1 MNGQR
6 IMVVGPV
13 GVGKST
19 LLHALYGGDPV
30 TKTQS
35 LQYGGQAID
44 TPGEFVDNP
53 FYHHAL
59 FATALEATLIVFLQA
74 ADGERLTFPPG
85 FTSGFP
91 KKAIGVVTKTD
102 LTGGDVERA
111 TDFLAMI
118 GVARKDIFPVSALH
132 GDGITQL
139 KEFLDH
145 TLQLHEG
152 GL

>member
-1 MNGQR
+1 MMEKR
-6 IMVVGPV
+6 MMVVGPV

-30 TKTQS
+30 SKTQS
-35 LQYGGQAID
+35 LAYGGQAID

-59 FATALEATLIVFLQA
+59 FATALESELVAFLQA

-91 KKAIGVVTKTD
+91 KRAIGIVTKVD
-102 LTGGDVERA
+102 LESAD
-111 TDFLAMI
+111 
-118 GVARKDIFPVSALH
+118 VARASSFLQNIGILSEDIFPVSSLR
-132 GDGITQL
+132 GDGMQAL
-139 KEFLDH
+139 KEYLDQA
-145 TLQLHEG
+145 LK
-152 GL
+152 